1 MQFYKRFFIV
11 LLCVVFSLPVR
22 ANQSPN
28 QVAETSIR
36 NQISALK
43 TGTLDSTSTDS
54 QAQNLEATLRFVE
67 QTKKQKQDMAAL
79 EKQISTLP
87 QEVIALQNRTKAY
100 KEESDSLSEKS
111 YALLSLGALTQ
122 KQNELEA
129 ALQSAQVN
137 FADLDTRLSNSRNLL
152 KNNQKLLDE
161 NLARMQEI
169 NRAKNTTQSNQSLL
183 DKWNAELTFLE
194 ENNRFNALLNNN
206 AEKLISLDEAK
217 RNEAIAK
224 QQLIQKQ
231 LSVLQET
238 LNTKRLEDSQQ
249 KAQEVAN
256 QTIASSIENYLIK
269 EELEENQSLSQFL
282 VQQTQKL
289 NALSRDDLRMK
300 NVLEGLTQTQRNIDE
315 QISALQ
321 GTLVLSK
328 VINKQKQALPT
339 ESFNKNLA
347 NSISNVRVHIF
358 EYSQQRDELYNID
371 DYIKNI
377 TEHLEEP
384 LTEEEHQALNKILKE
399 RQQLLDEIIKS
410 LNSQLNISINI
421 ENNQKQSM
429 SISDALQRKLQ
440 QQSFWVNSNNPFDL
454 NWIQSFPSL
463 AFDEIS
469 ELAKYISFD
478 NVHQNLLQMLVF
490 TIAFLFISF
499 LLNWKKQ
506 AIKDRLA
513 FIASRVNTLK
523 NDSHWYTP
531 EAMFWTIL
539 LALPS
544 TLMFFAAYSL
554 VAFLFLHDPISAWR
568 WGLRLTLYWWF
579 FATVLSLLRPNGL
592 AYRHFGMP
600 QESNRIFQRI
610 IKQSIWIVGL
620 LLVSSIPSQVD
631 TIGYT
636 HDAIGQVM
644 SIIALALCLFV
655 VRPLLNKG
663 IKEYQNAKTEDGSKR
678 NISLFK
684 LLRLILIVAPI
695 SLIVLIILGYY
706 YTAVYLITHLLN
718 SYFVI
723 LFWVF
728 GRYFVY
734 RFVSIS
740 ARRLAY
746 RRLQEKRQKI
756 REQQA
761 ADAQSNS
768 KEDAKEEE
776 SIKLSVVNQQIFRVT
791 DLIGWVVLFALL
803 YVVWSDLLSVAYYLD
818 GVILWESNDGTQV
831 DSVTLLNLMRAL
843 LYVMVTY
850 VLVKNIAGIL
860 EVTFFSRMRL
870 SKGTPQTI
878 ITVLTYIII
887 TIGSVSAFSALGI
900 SWTKI
905 QWIFTALSVGLGF
918 GVREIFGSFVS
929 GSILLFERPI
939 RVGDKVTVGQYTGII
954 TKIRLR
960 STTLLNSDNMEV
972 VLPNQAFVTDRFINW
987 TLNNTITRLQILFK
1001 VSYDTDLERMKVL
1014 LLQAVSEAPKVLAE
1028 PKMEINLLR
1037 FGDNALEHEL
1047 LVFVGELGDRTETM
1061 NFLQSRINQLFREN
1075 GIQFALNQL
1084 DVHLHS
1090 SEKEPQQAVKMIENF
1105 AK

>member
-1 MQFYKRFFIV
+1 MQFYKWFFIV
-11 LLCVVFSLPVR
+11 LLCIVFSLPVR

-269 EELEENQSLSQFL
+269 EELEDNQSLSQFL

-429 SISDALQRKLQ
+429 AISDALQRKLQ

-554 VAFLFLHDPISAWR
+554 AAFLFLHDPISAWR

-695 SLIVLIILGYY
+695 SLIVLILLGYY

-728 GRYFVY
+728 GRYFAY

-1105 AK
+1105 AQ